1 MELFIHLYLLNFIR
15 TIIII
20 AVIYFGMR
28 LFTRY
33 ILPIILDKKIKDM
46 HNKMQD
52 KQKQQNRT
60 NRNEGDV
67 TIEYEKNRNKN
78 QSRNNGEYVDFEEV
92 E

>member
-15 TIIII
+15 TVVII
-20 AVIYFGMR
+20 AAIYFIIR

-33 ILPIILDKKIKDM
+33 ILPTILDKKIKDM
-46 HNKMQD
+46 QQKMQD
-52 KQKQQNRT
+52 QQKQQHRT

-67 TIEYEKNRNKN
+67 TIEYENNQNKNRNQK
-78 QSRNNGEYVDFEEV
+78 SGEYVDFEEV

>member
-15 TIIII
+15 TVVII
-20 AVIYFGMR
+20 AAIYFIIR

-33 ILPIILDKKIKDM
+33 ILPAILDKKIKDM
-46 HNKMQD
+46 HEKMQNQ
-52 KQKQQNRT
+52 QKQQRRT

-67 TIEYEKNRNKN
+67 TIEYGNNRNKN
-78 QSRNNGEYVDFEEV
+78 RNQSNGEYVDFEEV

>member
-15 TIIII
+15 TVVII
-20 AVIYFGMR
+20 AAIYFIIR

-46 HNKMQD
+46 HEKMQNQ
-52 KQKQQNRT
+52 QKQQHRT
-60 NRNEGDV
+60 NRSEGDV
-67 TIEYEKNRNKN
+67 TIEYNDSRNKNRN
-78 QSRNNGEYVDFEEV
+78 QGNGEYVDFEEV